1 MVRVVEVDVDRTAE
15 RLFCLPVVEA
25 VMDRFGSAG
34 RAKQAAWG
42 AMRGLKTEACI
53 TVAEHN
59 SLGWLR
65 IVAVAVVMVV
75 QCL

>member
-1 MVRVVEVDVDRTAE
+1 MDDDRIAE
-15 RLFCLPVVEA
+15 RLFGLAVVEA
-25 VMDRFGSAG
+25 VMDRFGSKG
-34 RAKQAAWG
+34 LAKQAAWG
-42 AMRGLKTEACI
+42 AMTGLKAEAWI
-53 TVAEHN
+53 TVGEHN